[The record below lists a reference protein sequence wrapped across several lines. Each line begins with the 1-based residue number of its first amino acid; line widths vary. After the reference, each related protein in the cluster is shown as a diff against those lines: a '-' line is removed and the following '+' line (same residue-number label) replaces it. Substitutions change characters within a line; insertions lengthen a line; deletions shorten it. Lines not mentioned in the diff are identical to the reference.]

1 MKPEKREKLQTVRNE
16 MEAFM
21 KRSVPFWLEHGI
33 DREYGGYLVCFDCHG
48 RPMKELAVLSPD
60 DKMIVTQTR
69 MIWGF
74 SAL

>member
-1 MKPEKREKLQTVRNE
+1 MSRNKSDMLLSIKSE
-16 MEAFM
+16 MENFM
-21 KRSVPFWLEHGI
+21 KQSVPFWLQRGI
-33 DREYGGYLVCFDCHG
+33 DKEYGGYLVCFDEEG
-48 RPMKELAVLSPD
+48 KPMENLAVLSPD